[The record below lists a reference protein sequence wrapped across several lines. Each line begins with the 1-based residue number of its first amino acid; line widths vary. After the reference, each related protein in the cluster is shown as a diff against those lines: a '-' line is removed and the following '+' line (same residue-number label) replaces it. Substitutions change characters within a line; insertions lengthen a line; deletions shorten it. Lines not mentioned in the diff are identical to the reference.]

1 MSDLMLQVHWV
12 NPQQAHASLNQ
23 QVVPWA
29 KSMMQAGHRLIGEFR
44 LAEDVKTDGQRKYYH
59 GVVLAEIAKQATVN
73 GQRFPLAVWK
83 EHFRSEYLGFK
94 TVTCTNPMTG
104 KKSRRRVRKS
114 TEDLGV
120 KGYSNLIDKVTAF
133 ACTELAVEF
142 TVRSFEAWEAMQ
154 VDPDTGEIINMEAA

>member
-1 MSDLMLQVHWV
+1 MTDLVLHQEWRD
-12 NPQQAHASLNQ
+12 PQQAHSSLSL
-23 QVVPWA
+23 QVWPWA
-29 KSMMQAGHRLIGEFR
+29 KSMLAAGNRLVLEVR
-44 LAEDVKTDGQRKYYH
+44 LAEDAKTDGQRKYYH
-59 GVVLAEIAKQATVN
+59 GVVLTEIAKQATVN

-120 KGYSNLIDKVTAF
+120 KAYAQLIERVTAF
-133 ACTELAVEF
+133 ACTDLGVEF
-142 TVRSFEAWEAMQ
+142 PARI
-154 VDPDTGEIINMEAA
+154 DPETGEIIT

>member
-1 MSDLMLQVHWV
+1 MSDLMLQVHWI

-29 KSMMQAGHRLIGEFR
+29 KSMMLAGHKLIAEFR

-59 GVVLAEIAKQATVN
+59 GIVLSEIAKQARVN

-83 EHFRSEYLGFK
+83 EHFRNEYLGFK
-94 TVTCTNPMTG
+94 TVTYINPMTG
-104 KKSRRRVRKS
+104 KKARRRVRKS

-120 KGYSNLIDKVTAF
+120 KGYAQLIERVTAF
-133 ACTELAVEF
+133 ACTDLGVEF
-142 TVRSFEAWEAMQ
+142 PARI
-154 VDPDTGEIINMEAA
+154 DPETGEILS

>member
-1 MSDLMLQVHWV
+1 MSDLVLHQEWRDT
-12 NPQQAHASLNQ
+12 QQAHSSLSM
-23 QVVPWA
+23 QVWPWA
-29 KSMMQAGHRLIGEFR
+29 KSMLAAGNRLVLEVR

-83 EHFRSEYLGFK
+83 EWFRSEYLGFK
-94 TVTCTNPMTG
+94 TVTFTNPMTS

-120 KGYSNLIDKVTAF
+120 RAYAQLIERVTSF
-133 ACTELAVEF
+133 ACTDLGVEF
-142 TVRSFEAWEAMQ
+142 PAR
-154 VDPDTGEIINMEAA
+154 VDPETGEILA